1 VQPKLHIAR
10 KTIYEKVFSRKF
22 HSINSKFG
30 GFMSKKLLGFI
41 LVLFSSCLIIYSQK
55 TPEPSKQP
63 AKPMVYSFQFDGG
76 SYLGFEPQEVTKENF
91 GKFGLSNVRG
101 VAVEKVVE
109 NSPAAQAGLQAGDV
123 IIKFEG
129 EEIESV
135 RKLSRL
141 ISEVA
146 PDHQVKLTI
155 LRGGIE
161 QEITATMGK
170 REVPAMFNGNFKM
183 EMPNL
188 QNLPK
193 MPAMP
198 KIPQVQVLPPNVK
211 GDAFIW
217 KGDGETGFFFGAN
230 RQIGVS
236 VSSLTKQLGEYFGA
250 ADGKGL
256 LINNV
261 RENSPAAKAGLK
273 AGDIIIEADGKE
285 IKNNTD
291 LIRTLNEKK
300 EGDVQLTIIRDRNRQ
315 TVSVTPEKLKG
326 ELTPLFDETLP
337 ATNLRIAVPQ
347 MQTAPLTTVTPQV
360 APQIAPFPS
369 KRVL

>member
-1 VQPKLHIAR
+1 MLRRLSA
-10 KTIYEKVFSRKF
+10 
-22 HSINSKFG
+22 
-30 GFMSKKLLGFI
+30 FI
-41 LVLFSSCLIIYSQK
+41 LLATSSCVVIYSQK

-63 AKPMVYSFQFDGG
+63 KPMVWAFQFDG
-76 SYLGFEPQEVTKENF
+76 SYLGIEPQEVTKENF
-91 GKFGLSNVRG
+91 GKFGLSEVRG

-155 LRGGIE
+155 LRGGSE

-170 REVPAMFNGNFKM
+170 REMPGAFNGNFKM
-183 EMPNL
+183 ENLPNL
-188 QNLPK
+188 QNFPKLPE
-193 MPAMP
+193 MP
-198 KIPQVQVLPPNVK
+198 KVQVLPPNAKVET
-211 GDAFIW
+211 FIW
-217 KGDGETGFFFGAN
+217 KNDGENNFFFGAN
-230 RQIGVS
+230 RQIGVG
-236 VSSLTKQLGEYFGA
+236 VSTLTKQLGEYFGVA
-250 ADGKGL
+250 EGKGL

-273 AGDIIIEADGKE
+273 AGDIIVEADGKAVT
-285 IKNNTD
+285 NNAD
-291 LIRTLNEKK
+291 LIRTINEKK
-300 EGDVQLTIIRDRNRQ
+300 EGDVTLTIIRDRNRQ
-315 TVSVTPEKLKG
+315 TISVTPEKIKG
-326 ELTPLFDETLP
+326 EIAPLFDGNLP
-337 ATNLRIAVPQ
+337 TMNLKMNAPQ
-347 MQTAPLTTVTPQV
+347 MQFTPFTTVKPLV
-360 APQIAPFPS
+360 APVPL

>member
-1 VQPKLHIAR
+1 MLRKLPA
-10 KTIYEKVFSRKF
+10 
-22 HSINSKFG
+22 
-30 GFMSKKLLGFI
+30 FI
-41 LVLFSSCLIIYSQK
+41 LLAFSSCTIIYSQK
-55 TPEPSKQP
+55 TPEPAKQPEKP
-63 AKPMVYSFQFDGG
+63 AKPSVFSFQFEGG

-91 GKFGLSNVRG
+91 GKFGLSQVRG

-123 IIKFEG
+123 IIRFEG

-141 ISEVA
+141 IAEIA

-155 LRGGIE
+155 LRNGSE

-183 EMPNL
+183 EMPNFE
-188 QNLPK
+188 NLPK
-193 MPAMP
+193 MPEGQLMP
-198 KIPQVQVLPPNVK
+198 KMPDMSKLPQVPALPN
-211 GDAFIW
+211 GQGGAFIW

-230 RQIGVS
+230 RQIGIS

-250 ADGKGL
+250 PDGKGL

-273 AGDIIIEADGKE
+273 AGDIIVEADGKE

-315 TVSVTPEKLKG
+315 TVQVTPEKLKG

-337 ATNLRIAVPQ
+337 TTNYRVLAPQ
-347 MQTAPLTTVTPQV
+347 MQIAPYKTTVPTTVTPQIPPV
-360 APQIAPFPS
+360 PM

>member
-1 VQPKLHIAR
+1 MLRKLPA
-10 KTIYEKVFSRKF
+10 
-22 HSINSKFG
+22 
-30 GFMSKKLLGFI
+30 FI
-41 LVLFSSCLIIYSQK
+41 LLAFSSCTIIFSQK
-55 TPEPSKQP
+55 TPDPAKQPEKP
-63 AKPMVYSFQFDGG
+63 AKPMTWSFQFEGG
-76 SYLGFEPQEVTKENF
+76 SYLGFEPQDVTKENF
-91 GKFGLSNVRG
+91 GKFGLSQVRG
-101 VAVEKVVE
+101 IAVEKVVE

-123 IIKFEG
+123 IIRFEG

-155 LRGGIE
+155 LRNGSE

-170 REVPAMFNGNFKM
+170 REMPGMFNGNFKM
-183 EMPNL
+183 EMPNFE
-188 QNLPK
+188 NLPK

-198 KIPQVQVLPPNVK
+198 KMPEGQLMPKVQALPN
-211 GDAFIW
+211 GQGGFIW
-217 KGDGETGFFFGAN
+217 KGDGETSFFFGAN

-236 VSSLTKQLGEYFGA
+236 VSSLTKQLGEYFGVSE
-250 ADGKGL
+250 GRGL

-273 AGDIIIEADGKE
+273 AGDIIVEADGKE
-285 IKNNTD
+285 IKNNSD
-291 LIRTLNEKK
+291 LVRTLNEKK

-315 TVSVTPEKLKG
+315 TVQVTPEKLKG
-326 ELTPLFDETLP
+326 ELTPIFDETLP
-337 ATNLRIAVPQ
+337 TTNLRVVTPQ
-347 MQTAPLTTVTPQV
+347 MQIAPYTTMTPQV
-360 APQIAPFPS
+360 APVPL

>member
-1 VQPKLHIAR
+1 M
-10 KTIYEKVFSRKF
+10 SR
-22 HSINSKFG
+22 
-30 GFMSKKLLGFI
+30 KLLGFI
-41 LVLFSSCLIIYSQK
+41 LFLFSSCTIIYSQK

-63 AKPMVYSFQFDGG
+63 AKPMVYSFQFDGE

-91 GKFGLSNVRG
+91 GKFGLSQVRG

-109 NSPAAQAGLQAGDV
+109 NSPAAQAGLQTGDV

-129 EEIESV
+129 EEVESV

-146 PDHQVKLTI
+146 PDHQVKLTV
-155 LRGGIE
+155 LRNGSE

-183 EMPNL
+183 EMPNFE
-188 QNLPK
+188 NLPK
-193 MPAMP
+193 MPTMP
-198 KIPQVQVLPPNVK
+198 KMPDMSKLPQVQTFPNDQ
-211 GDAFIW
+211 GAFIW

-250 ADGKGL
+250 PDGKGL

-273 AGDIIIEADGKE
+273 AGDIIVEADGKE
-285 IKNNTD
+285 IKNNAD

-337 ATNLRIAVPQ
+337 TTNLRVVTPQ
-347 MQTAPLTTVTPQV
+347 MQTAPFTTVTPQV
-360 APQIAPFPS
+360 APVPP

>member
-1 VQPKLHIAR
+1 MLR
-10 KTIYEKVFSRKF
+10 KIPA
-22 HSINSKFG
+22 
-30 GFMSKKLLGFI
+30 FI
-41 LVLFSSCLIIYSQK
+41 LLAFSSCTIIFSQK
-55 TPEPSKQP
+55 TPDPAKRPEKP
-63 AKPMVYSFQFDGG
+63 AKPSVFSFQFDGG

-91 GKFGLSNVRG
+91 GKFGLSQVRG

-123 IIKFEG
+123 IIRFEG

-141 ISEVA
+141 IAEVA

-155 LRGGIE
+155 LRNGSE

-193 MPAMP
+193 MPEMP
-198 KIPQVQVLPPNVK
+198 RMPDMSKLPQVQALPN
-211 GDAFIW
+211 GQGGFIW

-230 RQIGVS
+230 RQIGIG

-250 ADGKGL
+250 PDGKGL

-273 AGDIIIEADGKE
+273 AGDIIVEADGKE

-315 TVSVTPEKLKG
+315 TVQVTPEKLKG
-326 ELTPLFDETLP
+326 ELTPMFDETSP
-337 ATNLRIAVPQ
+337 TTNLRVVTPQ
-347 MQTAPLTTVTPQV
+347 MQIAPFTTTVPAVTPQV
-360 APQIAPFPS
+360 APVPM

>member
-1 VQPKLHIAR
+1 MLRKLPA
-10 KTIYEKVFSRKF
+10 
-22 HSINSKFG
+22 
-30 GFMSKKLLGFI
+30 FI
-41 LVLFSSCLIIYSQK
+41 LLAFSSCAIIYSQK
-55 TPEPSKQP
+55 TPEVPKQP
-63 AKPMVYSFQFDGG
+63 EKTSKPMVWAFQFDG
-76 SYLGFEPQEVTKENF
+76 SYLGIEPQEVTKDNF
-91 GKFGLSNVRG
+91 SKFGLSQVRG

-129 EEIESV
+129 EEITSV

-141 ISEVA
+141 IAEIA

-155 LRGGIE
+155 LRGGSE

-170 REVPAMFNGNFKM
+170 HEMPTALSGNFKM
-183 EMPNL
+183 PEMPEM
-188 QNLPK
+188 PK
-193 MPAMP
+193 MSPMPQMPNVQVMP
-198 KIPQVQVLPPNVK
+198 KGELLPNLK
-211 GDAFIW
+211 GDTFIW
-217 KGDGETGFFFGAN
+217 KNDGENSFFFGAN

-273 AGDIIIEADGKE
+273 AGDIIIEVDGKE
-285 IKNNTD
+285 IKGNAD
-291 LIRTLNEKK
+291 LIRAVNEKK
-300 EGDVQLTIIRDRNRQ
+300 EGDISLTILRDRNRQ
-315 TVSVTPEKLKG
+315 TIQVTPEKLKG
-326 ELTPLFDETLP
+326 EIAPLFDENSP
-337 ATNLRIAVPQ
+337 AMNFQMKIPQ
-347 MQTAPLTTVTPQV
+347 MQLAPFTTIEPLTPMV
-360 APQIAPFPS
+360 APVPM

>member
-1 VQPKLHIAR
+1 MLR
-10 KTIYEKVFSRKF
+10 KIPA
-22 HSINSKFG
+22 
-30 GFMSKKLLGFI
+30 FI
-41 LVLFSSCLIIYSQK
+41 LLAFSSCTIIFSQK

-63 AKPMVYSFQFDGG
+63 AKPMVYSFQFDSG

-91 GKFGLSNVRG
+91 GKFGLSQVRG

-155 LRGGIE
+155 LRNGSE

-170 REVPAMFNGNFKM
+170 REVPAIFNGNFKM

-198 KIPQVQVLPPNVK
+198 KMPDMSKLPQVQALPN
-211 GDAFIW
+211 GQGGFIW
-217 KGDGETGFFFGAN
+217 KGDGETSFFFGAN

-273 AGDIIIEADGKE
+273 AGDIIVEADGKE

-315 TVSVTPEKLKG
+315 TVQVTPEKLKG

-337 ATNLRIAVPQ
+337 TTNLRIAVPQ
-347 MQTAPLTTVTPQV
+347 MQTAPFTTVTPQV
-360 APQIAPFPS
+360 APVPL